1 MRLRVGLDS
10 AVLQRVRSGDS
21 GPEPRR
27 VSARPVGL
35 KPGL

>member
-1 MRLRVGLDS
+1 MQLRVGLDA
-10 AVLQRVRSGDS
+10 AVPQRAGSGDS